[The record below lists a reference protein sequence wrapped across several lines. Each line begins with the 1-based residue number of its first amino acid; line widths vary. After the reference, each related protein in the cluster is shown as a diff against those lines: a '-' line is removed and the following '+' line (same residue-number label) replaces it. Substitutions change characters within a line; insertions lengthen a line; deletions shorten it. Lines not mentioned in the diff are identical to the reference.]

1 MMSLAIG
8 AGLVS
13 LMFAVL
19 LEEAGAWFSQNALDR
34 MVGDGE
40 EQEAAAFARSAR
52 QARLLA
58 RLLAAAAFVIPLA
71 ADRRF
76 GPSYVPP
83 IVAALALLWA
93 VAGSTLVAV
102 RWQSPLSL
110 AGRAVLRPLAEV
122 GNVLRW
128 ILVALHRMP
137 GVGRPA
143 SSAER
148 LIELDYELRWL
159 QGRSGEDEE
168 GKMLATLQEFGEA
181 CVEDVMV
188 PREEVVGIPAEA
200 TVPEILDVVRR
211 EGYTRYPVYR
221 DTLDTVVGVLHVFDL
236 LAAPSEVTA
245 ASLAREPVLT
255 SATKPVGT
263 LLRELQATYNQMAV
277 AVDEYGGMAG
287 IATVEDLLEELVGEI
302 HDELD
307 VEEESP
313 LRRIEPGVYW
323 VEGTMRVEDL
333 NEALGLDL
341 KEGEYDTVAG
351 LVLDRLERIPLPGER
366 VREEGVAFEI
376 AAAEPQRV
384 IALRLT
390 LIEETEENAKGARNA
405 APGARR

>member
-1 MMSLAIG
+1 MSLAIV

-13 LMFAVL
+13 LMLAVL

-40 EQEAAAFARSAR
+40 EEDAATFARSAR

-71 ADRRF
+71 ASHKF
-76 GPSYVPP
+76 GPPYAPP
-83 IVAALALLWA
+83 IVAILALLWA
-93 VAGSTLVAV
+93 VIGSTLVAV

-137 GVGRPA
+137 GIGRPA

-148 LIELDYELRWL
+148 LLELDHELRWL

-221 DTLDTVVGVLHVFDL
+221 DSLDTVVGVLHVFDL
-236 LAAPSEVTA
+236 LAASPEVTA
-245 ASLAREPVLT
+245 AALVREPVLT
-255 SATKPVGT
+255 SGTKPVGT
-263 LLRELQATYNQMAV
+263 LLRELQATYNQLAV

-307 VEEESP
+307 IEEESP
-313 LRRIEPGVYW
+313 LRRIEAGVYW
-323 VEGTMRVEDL
+323 VEGTMRLEDL

-341 KEGEYDTVAG
+341 EEGEYDTVAG

-366 VREEGVAFEI
+366 VREDGVALEV
-376 AAAEPQRV
+376 AAAEPQRI

-390 LIEETEENAKGARNA
+390 LIEETGENMKGARNV